1 MGIMGQKLPDDFKYV
16 IVGDVFMRPYP
27 TKFNRND
34 STVTFY
40 K

>member
-1 MGIMGQKLPDDFKYV
+1 MGIMGQELPDGFNYV
-16 IVGDVFMRPYP
+16 TVGNVFMRPYP